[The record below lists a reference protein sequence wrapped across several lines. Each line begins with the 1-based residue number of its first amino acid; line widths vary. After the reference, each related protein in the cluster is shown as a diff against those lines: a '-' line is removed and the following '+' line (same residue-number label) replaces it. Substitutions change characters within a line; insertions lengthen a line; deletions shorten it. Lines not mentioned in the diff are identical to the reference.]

1 VALHALATV
10 ARAEGDDDR
19 AGGLL
24 EEGLGLSVEVG
35 DETNVAYFLEGL
47 AAVAAS
53 KGAPIRAARLWGAAE
68 ALLETIEVAAY
79 PHAPDRSLRQRE
91 VAAARARLEGDEW
104 EEAWA
109 EGRAMSAGQAAAYA
123 LEGA

>member
-1 VALHALATV
+1 MALHALATV

-19 AGGLL
+19 AERLFG
-24 EEGLGLSVEVG
+24 EGLDLSVEVG
-35 DETNVAYFLEGL
+35 DETNVAHFLEGL

-53 KGAPIRAARLWGAAE
+53 KGALVRAARLWGAAE

-79 PHAPDRSLRQRE
+79 PHAPDSSLRRRE
-91 VAAARARLEGDEW
+91 VAGARARLGADEW

-109 EGRAMSAGQAAAYA
+109 EGRGMAAGKAAAYA
-123 LEGA
+123 LGGA